1 MTCCDQCHSKL
12 IQQCRVPEY
21 LGVSRQ
27 TFWRHIRPYLRKVT
41 GTGRAVLYRRVDL
54 DQWIEDSVDGCER
67 PKHEDRGDSSWELA
81 RKQGVYTSAET
92 RGISINKLE
101 EKEFADQLERAIGK
115 KPSRS

>member
-27 TFWRHIRPYLRKVT
+27 TFLRHVRRNFRKVT
-41 GTGRAVLYRRVDL
+41 GTGRAVFYRRVDL
-54 DQWIEDSVDGCER
+54 DRWIEDSVDGCER
-67 PKHEDRGDSSWELA
+67 PKHEDKGDSSWELA
-81 RKQGVYTSAET
+81 KKSEAYTSVVT
-92 RGISINKLE
+92 HGTSTKKSE